1 MRSLLF
7 ILPLLLAYEKC
18 NVEDAGSVETS
29 ATTGTYVGLRQGC
42 SQDGKMVYWNEY
54 RGIRYGRKPV
64 RFEKPV
70 PVASS
75 SNTKTA
81 KEYANMCVQYRKTGY
96 DR

>member
-1 MRSLLF
+1 
-7 ILPLLLAYEKC
+7 
-18 NVEDAGSVETS
+18 
-29 ATTGTYVGLRQGC
+29 
-42 SQDGKMVYWNEY
+42 MVYWNEY

-75 SNTKTA
+75 SNTKMA

>member
-1 MRSLLF
+1 
-7 ILPLLLAYEKC
+7 
-18 NVEDAGSVETS
+18 
-29 ATTGTYVGLRQGC
+29 
-42 SQDGKMVYWNEY
+42 MVYWNEY

-75 SNTKTA
+75 SNTKMA

-96 DR
+96 ERQILLFQLYVSKHFEQQITLQTFEHIVCQTHLD